1 MILVEKYINSIPYQ
15 TLMVLILQSN
25 SKCLITTI
33 VLVIL
38 ILFSGLNMVV
48 QVKAQTLSSREDN
61 TSNILPILRAIKN
74 TLSYIRNKI
83 DRLYKI
89 CENFAAAMR
98 ESFSMIISR
107 LSALE
112 NRMLGLEKKI
122 DMLQKALDELKTVI
136 DKLQPISIEQAEK
149 IARLLQEAKAIAESL
164 VYIKWLQYLV
174 MANFI
179 LNLLTLLVII
189 ASS

>member
-1 MILVEKYINSIPYQ
+1 MILVEKYINSIPHQ

>member
-1 MILVEKYINSIPYQ
+1 
-15 TLMVLILQSN
+15 MVLILQSN